1 MRNEKKVCVEQKKSP
16 YFSAWRFG
24 GHRHG
29 ALASVSQ
36 GSWWA
41 VYPLNQRCTAT
52 GASGVGGSVLAAAV
66 TAVRPR
72 SMVMVLIMALSF
84 LLICLLF
91 WCPLVRA
98 GRYYSFFM
106 IRQAQ
111 TLIFLKKI
119 IFLWGAF

>member
-72 SMVMVLIMALSF
+72 RIAIVLIIFVVILS
-84 LLICLLF
+84 
-91 WCPLVRA
+91 
-98 GRYYSFFM
+98 
-106 IRQAQ
+106 IRFQLQ
-111 TLIFLKKI
+111 
-119 IFLWGAF
+119 